1 MARPISRIVACGQVL
16 PGTTHQIAIT
26 VSIFIRT
33 THQRWHEWRVTH
45 PSHECFTIESAMHW
59 WFAQTISNCN
69 WRSKNT
75 SKISSSGIINETS
88 AGAASADIL
97 QIITVPVWVVAV
109 FVEPN
114 WLQICWPQQSNELM
128 CMAVPNHCTLTFAKL
143 TTIILPLLP
152 LRFIL
157 VPISTYSWAKLY
169 TNYTI
174 MAGCSVSWA
183 KLATDFLVPTV

>member
-33 THQRWHEWRVTH
+33 THQRCHEWCVTH
-45 PSHECFTIESAMHW
+45 PSHECSTIESAMHW

-128 CMAVPNHCTLTFAKL
+128 CMAVPNHCTFFFLRSFNHYYL
-143 TTIILPLLP
+143 LLLILILLLYLYYYIYYHYTTIIILPLP
-152 LRFIL
+152 LRLIL
-157 VPISTYSWAKLY
+157 LPITSY
-169 TNYTI
+169 
-174 MAGCSVSWA
+174 
-183 KLATDFLVPTV
+183 